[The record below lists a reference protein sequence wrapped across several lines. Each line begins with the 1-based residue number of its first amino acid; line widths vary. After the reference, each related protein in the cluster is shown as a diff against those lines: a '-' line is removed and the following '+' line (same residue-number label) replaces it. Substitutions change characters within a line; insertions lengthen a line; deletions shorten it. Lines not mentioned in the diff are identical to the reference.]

1 MKKIKNFTKIGIT
14 IVFLFVV
21 LTYSASAAGKFNVPL
36 NWVLGPTGTSVD
48 DNNDGFFDTVFIS
61 DNWVNSTGDKM
72 TGSLIGLNLNM
83 TYGNFSKGMIVLGNV
98 GIGKTSPNYKLDVLG
113 SINATNINA
122 TGIIQATTFIGSG
135 SSLTGISSTTPP
147 WNSSGA
153 NVFLND
159 STANVG
165 IGTASPYNEL
175 VVVGSV
181 GVSGS
186 LNASSINTT
195 GSAYFATSSGS
206 VGIGQT
212 SPNYKLDVLGSINV
226 TNLNATGIVQATT
239 FIGSGSS
246 LTGINTDFTNNSDI
260 NVTRFV
266 ANNTLF
272 VNDSRVGIGTASPDT
287 LLHIQDTSSGTLGV
301 GAVLL
306 KVEAISNGY
315 SSAIEMKARQN
326 DGTQKSMF
334 FEYNAQQNGIT
345 IQNNSGSRLVHFD
358 NDGNVGIGTVAPV
371 QKLTVDGGQI
381 IVGDATFSTT
391 ASSSGLGNSLIIGA
405 DTGGGHTWIQAKSA
419 GNNYI
424 TFSTTPD
431 GGTTAEYMRI
441 TKTGDICDQGNDA
454 DLSDCASDI
463 RLKENINSYGYGLD
477 EVLQLNP
484 VEFNWNEAAVQEWGY
499 TPNITILG
507 LVAQEVEEVIPEWV
521 VDNSYGYKKV
531 DGAGNLKYLLVKA
544 VQELNTKH
552 EQKDTEISELK
563 QQNQA
568 LKQAV
573 CELNPTAEICQ

>member
-1 MKKIKNFTKIGIT
+1 MIKTNYENKRRNLIKVILLL
-14 IVFLFVV
+14 IVLAAIS
-21 LTYSASAAGKFNVPL
+21 LSASAAGKFNIPL

-48 DNNDGFFDTVFIS
+48 NDNDGFLDTSFIG
-61 DNWVNSTGDKM
+61 DDWVNLTGDTM

-122 TGIIQATTFIGSG
+122 TGII
-135 SSLTGISSTTPP
+135 
-147 WNSSGA
+147 
-153 NVFLND
+153 
-159 STANVG
+159 
-165 IGTASPYNEL
+165 
-175 VVVGSV
+175 
-181 GVSGS
+181 
-186 LNASSINTT
+186 
-195 GSAYFATSSGS
+195 
-206 VGIGQT
+206 
-212 SPNYKLDVLGSINV
+212 
-226 TNLNATGIVQATT
+226 QATT